1 MANSDLYSPITVGTT
16 AGASGVIDLQLFDGG
31 HYQVASGSVAEIT
44 WYASPDG
51 STYKPAYFEGSPVK
65 QTVNT
70 TNDFEI
76 PTGLNGRR
84 YLKAVG
90 DATGVIN
97 VGVKRVAGPS

>member
-1 MANSDLYSPITVGTT
+1 MANSDAYSLIAVGTT
-16 AGASGVIDLQLFDGG
+16 VETSNVIDLQLFDGG
-31 HYQVASGSVAEIT
+31 HYQVASGSVATIT

-51 STYKPAYFEGSPVK
+51 TTYKPAYFDGSPVA
-65 QTVNT
+65 QSVDT

-97 VGVKRVAGPS
+97 VGIKRVAGPS